1 VILFLSPV
9 RTRPNTNLLSTSAR
23 SLPSL
28 KFEVLFGP
36 CAPTYEGK
44 TLLLLLLLLFL
55 KEYALLDVAILLKGS
70 KLTGPV
76 ILAGIFDAATPMDS
90 VLQNGTGKTKVVF
103 GFWMTVNFP
112 VVSPFPSCLDQ
123 AGVRQPKPWAW
134 GSAEPWELARLT
146 EGNGL
151 ASPGYT
157 RVPRDRL
164 LSCDLW
170 LAACSVPSSSS
181 R

>member
-1 VILFLSPV
+1 MHQCIKGRLCYFYFILF
-9 RTRPNTNLLSTSAR
+9 
-23 SLPSL
+23 
-28 KFEVLFGP
+28 F
-36 CAPTYEGK
+36 
-44 TLLLLLLLLFL
+44 
-55 KEYALLDVAILLKGS
+55 KEYALLDVAVLLKGR
-70 KLTGPV
+70 KLMGPV
-76 ILAGIFDAATPMDS
+76 ILADIFDAFTHMDS
-90 VLQNGTGKTKVVF
+90 VLQNSTGKTKVVF

-112 VVSPFPSCLDQ
+112 AASPFPSCPAR

-134 GSAEPWELARLT
+134 GSAEPWELARVA

-157 RVPRDRL
+157 RVPGDRL